1 MEPMEAN
8 IQQWVAEIGA
18 VLNLKLRYSPLLR
31 QRLADHYKHYVRCLK
46 IKKGHGRA
54 QYCSQAWTDPLKML
68 IWILPSFN
76 SKRQSSH
83 SVHFGEG
90 ALRQCGL
97 IEKEQNGI

>member
-1 MEPMEAN
+1 MEAN

-54 QYCSQAWTDPLKML
+54 QYCSQAWTVPIEDADMDSAILQQQATELTQCPL
-68 IWILPSFN
+68 W
-76 SKRQSSH
+76 RGSSQTVWPH
-83 SVHFGEG
+83 
-90 ALRQCGL
+90 
-97 IEKEQNGI
+97 